1 MLDRLITIQ
10 QENRTRD
17 TMGGMTSVYEDLFE
31 TWCTMVPMKGNKLLQ
46 FNQIRSGYPYIIT
59 MRKNLDNAV
68 NEKNRIKYTK
78 DDTDLI
84 LDIHSVVEIEER
96 SFWLEIVAVRNT

>member
-10 QENRTRD
+10 QENQTRD
-17 TMGGMTSVYEDLFE
+17 SMGGQTVAFEDLFE
-31 TWCTMVPMKGNKLLQ
+31 TWCKMEPMKGTKLLQ
-46 FNQIRSGYPYIIT
+46 YQQIREGYPYLIT

-68 NEKNRIKYTK
+68 TAKNRIKYVKENET
-78 DDTDLI
+78 LI

-96 SFWLEIVAVRNT
+96 GFWLELVAFRNA